1 MKLSTARIAAARSH
15 LLGDTSEPLINHMY
29 RLNVGKDVS
38 ATPPKTLETAQ
49 TLGWCDGAGKLTEIG
64 GFISDSCR
72 EYVFWLGRDRKLPF
86 EGVGGLNRAY
96 FANKSVIEVGSGMGV
111 NLMSLGSKVTDL
123 AGVEP
128 FEIYSQ
134 MGDILRAREGL
145 HPVDVRNGSGENI
158 PFPDKRFDVAL
169 CVSAHQYMDVR
180 PALGEL
186 ARILKPGGELIII
199 GGTLGRYVKDA
210 ATQSPGNLKA
220 HVITVINTL
229 GYMALHRRV
238 IPARGIGT
246 TSRPIYPLPGA
257 MQRWTR
263 QAGLDPAKKLHRVGS
278 ETVFRSKRHK

>member
-1 MKLSTARIAAARSH
+1 MKLGSASIAAARSH
-15 LLGDTSEPLINHMY
+15 LLGDTSEPLINHMF

-38 ATPPKTLETAQ
+38 ASPPKALATAQ
-49 TLGWCDGAGKLTEIG
+49 ALGWCDTAGKLTEVG
-64 GFISDSCR
+64 RFISDSCR
-72 EYVFWLGRDRKLPF
+72 EYVFWRGRDRKLPF
-86 EGVGGLNRAY
+86 EGAGGLNSAY
-96 FANKSVIEVGSGMGV
+96 FANKSVLEVGSGMGV
-111 NLMSLGSKVTDL
+111 NLMSLGRTVTDL

-199 GGTLGRYVKDA
+199 GGTLGSYIKDA
-210 ATQSPGNLKA
+210 ATLSPGNVKA

-246 TSRPIYPLPGA
+246 TTRPIYPLPGA

-263 QAGLDPAKKLHRVGS
+263 QARLDPVKTLDRVGS
-278 ETVFRSKRHK
+278 ETIFRSKRRM